1 MEASTPPETTATELH
16 PIISRFVTYVK
27 QRCSDP
33 AGTDLMCNFYFT
45 NMEQELNS
53 DGDARELAAGLLMSA
68 QAILIQSLSRWH
80 DATGCSPER
89 KKHILRCIR
98 KSHIVVYDHMQL
110 PVETLRKVTWG
121 QTRLRLL
128 ARWQL
133 DGVAELALIAL
144 DAYEGPGSDGVI
156 IDYFIKSVVIH
167 RRTEWAGRELD
178 AHSARLQLKADVTGG
193 SATDLGAGVHSLS
206 FSYDTVMTGDTTRSK
221 NEPAADMSFSTR
233 RSAETPEDGNAE
245 AHATGSALARSFCDE
260 NVREIRSGPYCDRLA
275 VDHATWPYGF
285 YVDENHHLH
294 RLNDAGGSP
303 VRLASLETTPIG
315 FEAAA
320 ASNGFGRSSELAH
333 FLASVL
339 LTLETHVPSAAT
351 GWLEL
356 VGKTIK
362 VRPVGAVPVK
372 VASATHT
379 GLPLVLIPAANE
391 VPADCEGTTVLQVAT
406 ALDAVFAV
414 CDHAAG
420 C

>member
-68 QAILIQSLSRWH
+68 QVILFQSLSLWH
-80 DATGCSPER
+80 KATGCTPER

-98 KSHIVVYDHMQL
+98 QSRRVLRYHTHL

-133 DGVAELALIAL
+133 DGVAALALIAL

-156 IDYFIKSVVIH
+156 IDYFIKNVVIH

-178 AHSARLQLKADVTGG
+178 DHSARLQLKVDVTGG
-193 SATDLGAGVHSLS
+193 SATAIGAGVHSLAIE
-206 FSYDTVMTGDTTRSK
+206 YEMVMTGDTTRSETELTA
-221 NEPAADMSFSTR
+221 NMSFSAHQGVR
-233 RSAETPEDGNAE
+233 PERGNAE
-245 AHATGSALARSFCDE
+245 AHAVGTALAETFCTE
-260 NVREIRSGPYCDRLA
+260 HVREIRSGQYRDRLA
-275 VDHATWPYGF
+275 VDHPTWPYGF
-285 YVDENHHLH
+285 YVDENHQLH
-294 RLNDAGGSP
+294 RLNDAGGTP
-303 VRLASLETTPIG
+303 VRLSSFEVSPVG
-315 FEAAA
+315 FEQPG
-320 ASNGFGRSSELAH
+320 ASTGFGRSSELAH

-339 LTLETHVPSAAT
+339 LTLEAHVPSAAT
-351 GWLEL
+351 GGLEL
-356 VGKTIK
+356 VGATIK
-362 VRPVGAVPVK
+362 VIPVEGVTVK
-372 VASATHT
+372 VSAASHA
-379 GLPLVLIPAANE
+379 GLPLVLTPGANE